1 MSVSGCAEVGAQ
13 VGRDSVGG
21 RGAGGGDLVQQHE
34 VVDQAALAA
43 QFDLDTGVPQAAGV
57 GLGFVA

>member
-1 MSVSGCAEVGAQ
+1 MSA
-13 VGRDSVGG
+13 RP
-21 RGAGGGDLVQQHE
+21 DLAV
-34 VVDQAALAA
+34 ALAA